1 MAELLLT
8 LGVGTGAAG
17 TIATAATI
25 ASPVLGVMGALAG
38 VQERQEQ
45 RAEFERE
52 AKESRIMAS
61 AEAAKMR
68 REARQRQSRSRAMMA
83 EGGVLSGTSLGGLD
97 QNAIAMELDALN
109 VEFQGEQQA
118 KSAEFQAS
126 QSKANYLDV
135 FSSAVEGFT
144 QMDPLNL
151 TPGGKFVRS
160 NTNGEWVKS

>member
-8 LGVGTGAAG
+8 LGASAAVAG
-17 TIATAATI
+17 TIASVASIAT
-25 ASPVLGVMGALAG
+25 PVLGVMGALAG
-38 VQERQEQ
+38 VQERKEQ
-45 RAEFERE
+45 RAEHERE

-83 EGGVLSGTSLGGLD
+83 EGGALSGTSLGVLD

-118 KSAEFQAS
+118 KSAEFRAG

-135 FSSAVEGFT
+135 FSSAVGGFT

-160 NTNGEWVKS
+160 STNGEWMRS